1 MSEAVQP
8 NSIGPR
14 NKSMLLSQLPL
25 QELRPR
31 PMTTASMEKKS
42 HRVQFALKQTQ
53 VKKNKN
59 KKNLCFFT

>member
-25 QELRPR
+25 QELRPK
-31 PMTTASMEKKS
+31 PMTTASTEKKS

-53 VKKNKN
+53 VKKK
-59 KKNLCFFT
+59 